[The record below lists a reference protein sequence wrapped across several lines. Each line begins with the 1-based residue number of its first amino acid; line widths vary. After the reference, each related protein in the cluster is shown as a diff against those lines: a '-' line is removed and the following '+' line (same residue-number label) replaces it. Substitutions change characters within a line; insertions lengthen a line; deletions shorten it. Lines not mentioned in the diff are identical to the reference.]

1 MVLEGEVGEK
11 ISGAKSISSVE
22 GEVDVNSAMQVGSTE
37 SGAQVEASSPP
48 RETLLAYVDES
59 DKKKKEGKTRK
70 TFKRVK
76 RSSGGDKKEE
86 GAKQV
91 DKKRSQEE
99 EMAMEIDEEMH
110 VKVGRFVGDDA
121 ATQSN
126 LAGPTD
132 RSCGT
137 Q

>member
-1 MVLEGEVGEK
+1 
-11 ISGAKSISSVE
+11 
-22 GEVDVNSAMQVGSTE
+22 MQVGSTE
-37 SGAQVEASSPP
+37 SRAQVEASSPP
-48 RETLLAYVDES
+48 RETLTAYVDES
-59 DKKKKEGKTRK
+59 DKKKKEGKTGK

-91 DKKRSQEE
+91 DKKRGQEE
-99 EMAMEIDEEMH
+99 EMAMEIDGEMR
-110 VKVGRFVGDDA
+110 VKVGRFVRDDA

-126 LAGPTD
+126 LAGPAD